1 MAATVIDALL
11 VTLGLDTSDFRKGQK
26 DVSDDLKKQRED
38 AKKTAKEMA
47 EQGKK
52 AASFFSSIKTEL
64 LALTGVTVTAG
75 GLMSLVK
82 NTTSS
87 LMDLSIQSKALG
99 MTARELDGFGKA
111 AESAGSSFE
120 RITAALQGFQAA
132 KQGSLFGDTSSPIFS
147 GMRMLTALT
156 GDTFDVYSKDAK
168 SLARSYLE
176 SLRKVKD
183 PNIRRQIGA
192 MGGFDDATIQRNQEG
207 RFLPDV
213 DRLTKSSGITD
224 ASVKGAKE
232 FTEAW
237 VVLNQNLETTK
248 NQFYTFLIP
257 YVREFNGVL
266 LQLSN
271 WMKSHPDEM
280 RQKVESFFGAIESGA
295 KVADNAA
302 RSVGGWENAIKLLVA
317 TWVMGITKAFTGLFA
332 LTPPAWFVA
341 ASAVG
346 VGAYQ
351 NISNAATKADHTDSL
366 WESIKQRWSAGG
378 WYNNQQ
384 NIQAL
389 SPEQRKKDQDERSFW
404 ESTKNLLSQA
414 VNALI
419 SPAGAAS
426 MQPNIVGGY
435 QPNVP
440 LNALPEQRRQQ
451 QDERDYWES
460 TKNLLSKIA
469 DALISPAGA
478 ATMQPDTSGYQ
489 PNVPLNAQA
498 ARLGAK
504 GKAFLQAMAGE
515 FGALEGK
522 YGLPA
527 GLLSSVAATESGG
540 DPFAVSPKGAKG
552 PFQFMDGTA
561 RDMGLKGMD
570 VYDPHKSADAAA
582 RYLRYLLDAT
592 GGDLEKTLASYN
604 WGLGNVQK
612 KGMDNLPSETRNYV
626 PKVMAGMRPGAGMA
640 VDRAMPGQAGGV
652 YNFYGT
658 KITTQA
664 QNVEQLTSDIKK
676 HGDNRVMLM
685 AGYSGQ

>member
-11 VTLGLDTSDFRKGQK
+11 ITLGLDTSDFRKGQK

-52 AASFFSSIKTEL
+52 AAAFFGSIKTEL

-75 GLMSLVK
+75 GLASFIK
-82 NTTSS
+82 GTTSG

-99 MTARELDGFGKA
+99 LSARELDGWTKS
-111 AESAGSSFE
+111 AEAAGSSAE
-120 RITAALQGFQAA
+120 KISASLQGFQGAI
-132 KQGSLFGDTSSPIFS
+132 QGARVGDYSSSIFG
-147 GMRMLTALT
+147 GLAQLNALT
-156 GDTFDVYSKDAK
+156 GQNFDVWGQDAS
-168 SLARSYLE
+168 SLAKTSLDA
-176 SLRKVKD
+176 LRKISD
-183 PNIRRQIGA
+183 PNLRRQVGLSL
-192 MGGFDDATIQRNQEG
+192 GFDDATLQRNQEG
-207 RFLPDV
+207 KFLPDV

-224 ASVKGAKE
+224 ASTKGAKE
-232 FTEAW
+232 FTAAW
-237 VVLNQNLETTK
+237 AELNQNLETTK

-257 YVREFNGVL
+257 YVRDFNVVL
-266 LQLSN
+266 RELSN
-271 WMKSHPDEM
+271 WMKSHPEEM
-280 RQKVESFFGAIESGA
+280 KQKVDAFFGAIESGA
-295 KVADNAA
+295 KMADKAA
-302 RSVGGWENAIKLLVA
+302 QAVGGWENAIKIIIGASVGGKLLFFLTNLSKSILGLARITLPGWLVA
-317 TWVMGITKAFTGLFA
+317 AAGLSAADKVDDLNQKAKESGVDVGTYLVGKMKEKQKENAEAFDKHFDYSPSGI
-332 LTPPAWFVA
+332 
-341 ASAVG
+341 
-346 VGAYQ
+346 
-351 NISNAATKADHTDSL
+351 
-366 WESIKQRWSAGG
+366 E
-378 WYNNQQ
+378 
-384 NIQAL
+384 L
-389 SPEQRKKDQDERSFW
+389 SPQQ
-404 ESTKNLLSQA
+404 QA
-414 VNALI
+414 TQEMLDAVKF
-419 SPAGAAS
+419 
-426 MQPNIVGGY
+426 QP
-435 QPNVP
+435 
-440 LNALPEQRRQQ
+440 LPEQRRQQ

-522 YGLPA
+522 YGLPG
-527 GLLSSVAATESGG
+527 GLLSSVAGTESGG

-561 RDMGLKGMD
+561 RDLGLKGMD

-612 KGMDNLPSETRNYV
+612 KGMDNLPPETRNYV

-640 VDRAMPGQAGGV
+640 VDRAMPGQSGAT
-652 YNFYGT
+652 YQFYGT

-676 HGDNRVMLM
+676 HGDNRVMLL

>member
-11 VTLGLDTSDFRKGQK
+11 ITLGLDTSDFRKGQK

-52 AASFFSSIKTEL
+52 AAAFFGSIKTEL

-75 GLMSLVK
+75 GLMSFVK
-82 NTTSS
+82 STTSG

-99 MTARELDGFGKA
+99 LSARELDGWSKS
-111 AESAGSSFE
+111 AEAAGSSAE
-120 RITAALQGFQAA
+120 KISAALQGFQGAI
-132 KQGSLFGDTSSPIFS
+132 QGARVGDYSSSIFG
-147 GMRMLTALT
+147 GLAQLNALT
-156 GDTFDVYSKDAK
+156 GQNFDVWGQDAS
-168 SLARSYLE
+168 SLAKTSLDA
-176 SLRKVKD
+176 LRKISD
-183 PNIRRQIGA
+183 PNLRRQVGLSL
-192 MGGFDDATIQRNQEG
+192 GFDDATLQRNQEG
-207 RFLPDV
+207 KFLPDV

-224 ASVKGAKE
+224 ASTKGAKE
-232 FTEAW
+232 FTAAW
-237 VVLNQNLETTK
+237 AELNQSLETTK

-257 YVREFNGVL
+257 YVRDFNVVL
-266 LQLSN
+266 RDLSN
-271 WMKSHPDEM
+271 WMKSHPEEM
-280 RQKVESFFGAIESGA
+280 KQKVDAFFGAIESGA
-295 KVADNAA
+295 KMADKAA
-302 RSVGGWENAIKLLVA
+302 QAVGGWENAIKIIIGASVGGKLLFFLTNLSKSILGLARITLPGWLVA
-317 TWVMGITKAFTGLFA
+317 AAGLSAADKVDDLNQKAKESGVDVGTYLVGKMKEKQKENAEAFDKHFDYSPSGI
-332 LTPPAWFVA
+332 
-341 ASAVG
+341 
-346 VGAYQ
+346 
-351 NISNAATKADHTDSL
+351 
-366 WESIKQRWSAGG
+366 E
-378 WYNNQQ
+378 
-384 NIQAL
+384 L
-389 SPEQRKKDQDERSFW
+389 SPQQ
-404 ESTKNLLSQA
+404 QA
-414 VNALI
+414 TQKMLDAVKF
-419 SPAGAAS
+419 
-426 MQPNIVGGY
+426 QP
-435 QPNVP
+435 
-440 LNALPEQRRQQ
+440 LPEQRRQQ

-527 GLLSSVAATESGG
+527 GLLSSVAGTESGG
-540 DPFAVSPKGAKG
+540 DPFAVSTKGAKG

-561 RDMGLKGMD
+561 RDLGLKGMD

-592 GGDLEKTLASYN
+592 GGDLEKALASYN

-640 VDRAMPGQAGGV
+640 VDRAMPGQSGAT
-652 YNFYGT
+652 YQFYGT

-676 HGDNRVMLM
+676 HGDNRIMLL

>member
-11 VTLGLDTSDFRKGQK
+11 VTLGLDTSQFRKGQQE
-26 DVSDDLKKQRED
+26 VSDDLKKQRED
-38 AKKTAKEMA
+38 AKNTAKEMA

-75 GLMSLVK
+75 GLISFVK
-82 NTTSS
+82 STTSG

-99 MTARELDGFGKA
+99 LSARELDGWSKS
-111 AESAGSSFE
+111 AEAAGSSAE
-120 RITAALQGFQAA
+120 KISASLQGFQGAI
-132 KQGSLFGDTSSPIFS
+132 QGARVGDYSSSIFG
-147 GMRMLTALT
+147 GLAQLNALT
-156 GDTFDVYSKDAK
+156 GQNFDVWGQDAS
-168 SLARSYLE
+168 SLAKTSLDA
-176 SLRKVKD
+176 LRKISD
-183 PNIRRQIGA
+183 PNLRRQVGLSL
-192 MGGFDDATIQRNQEG
+192 GFDDATLQRNQEG
-207 RFLPDV
+207 KFLPDV

-224 ASVKGAKE
+224 ASTKGAKE
-232 FTEAW
+232 FTAAW
-237 VVLNQNLETTK
+237 AELGQNLDTVKNQIYVGLIPTIRDLNGLLIEWSSGNAKSSSFFKELKRDINDITGIDLGSWTLSGDLRNLKDNFSMLGKVLNHLGNALNELNNGNFSK
-248 NQFYTFLIP
+248 AAD
-257 YVREFNGVL
+257 EFKKAWYGTEDGKPTGNDALPGV
-266 LQLSN
+266 
-271 WMKSHPDEM
+271 
-280 RQKVESFFGAIESGA
+280 
-295 KVADNAA
+295 
-302 RSVGGWENAIKLLVA
+302 
-317 TWVMGITKAFTGLFA
+317 TKAAEQGLKKNGGTLDFK
-332 LTPPAWFVA
+332 PDQD
-341 ASAVG
+341 SA
-346 VGAYQ
+346 Y
-351 NISNAATKADHTDSL
+351 
-366 WESIKQRWSAGG
+366 
-378 WYNNQQ
+378 
-384 NIQAL
+384 L
-389 SPEQRKKDQDERSFW
+389 SPQQ
-404 ESTKNLLSQA
+404 QA
-414 VNALI
+414 TQKMLDAVKF
-419 SPAGAAS
+419 
-426 MQPNIVGGY
+426 QP
-435 QPNVP
+435 
-440 LNALPEQRRQQ
+440 LPEQRRQQ

-504 GKAFLQAMAGE
+504 GRAFLQAMAGE

-561 RDMGLKGMD
+561 RDLGLKGMD

-592 GGDLEKTLASYN
+592 GGDLEKALASYN

-640 VDRAMPGQAGGV
+640 VDRAMPGQSGAT
-652 YNFYGT
+652 YQFYGT

-676 HGDNRVMLM
+676 HGDNRVMLL

>member
-11 VTLGLDTSDFRKGQK
+11 VTLGLDTSQFRKGQQE
-26 DVSDDLKKQRED
+26 VSDDLKKQRED
-38 AKKTAKEMA
+38 AKNTAKEMA

-75 GLMSLVK
+75 GLISFVK
-82 NTTSS
+82 STTSG

-99 MTARELDGFGKA
+99 LSARELDGWSKS
-111 AESAGSSFE
+111 AEAAGSSAE
-120 RITAALQGFQAA
+120 KISASLQGFQGAI
-132 KQGSLFGDTSSPIFS
+132 QGARVGDYSSSIFG
-147 GMRMLTALT
+147 GLAQLNALT
-156 GDTFDVYSKDAK
+156 GQNFDVWGQDAS
-168 SLARSYLE
+168 SLAKTSLDA
-176 SLRKVKD
+176 LRKISD
-183 PNIRRQIGA
+183 PNLRRQVGLSL
-192 MGGFDDATIQRNQEG
+192 GFDDATLQRNQEG
-207 RFLPDV
+207 KFLPDV

-224 ASVKGAKE
+224 ASTKGAKE
-232 FTEAW
+232 FTAAW
-237 VVLNQNLETTK
+237 AELGQNLDTVKNQIYVGLIPTIRDLNGLLIEWSSGNAKSSSFFKELKRDINDITGIDLGSWTLSGDLRNLKDNFSMLGKVLNHLGNALNELNNGNFSK
-248 NQFYTFLIP
+248 AAD
-257 YVREFNGVL
+257 EFKKAWYGTEDGKPTGNDALPGV
-266 LQLSN
+266 
-271 WMKSHPDEM
+271 
-280 RQKVESFFGAIESGA
+280 
-295 KVADNAA
+295 
-302 RSVGGWENAIKLLVA
+302 
-317 TWVMGITKAFTGLFA
+317 TKAA
-332 LTPPAWFVA
+332 
-341 ASAVG
+341 
-346 VGAYQ
+346 
-351 NISNAATKADHTDSL
+351 
-366 WESIKQRWSAGG
+366 E
-378 WYNNQQ
+378 
-384 NIQAL
+384 QAL
-389 SPEQRKKDQDERSFW
+389 KKNGGTLDFKPDQDSAY
-404 ESTKNLLSQA
+404 LSPQQQA
-414 VNALI
+414 TQKMLDAVKF
-419 SPAGAAS
+419 
-426 MQPNIVGGY
+426 QP
-435 QPNVP
+435 
-440 LNALPEQRRQQ
+440 LPEQRRQQ

-504 GKAFLQAMAGE
+504 GRAFLQAMAGE

-527 GLLSSVAATESGG
+527 GLLSSVAGTESGG

-561 RDMGLKGMD
+561 RDLGLKGMD

-592 GGDLEKTLASYN
+592 GGDLEKALASYN

-640 VDRAMPGQAGGV
+640 VDRAMPGQSGST
-652 YNFYGT
+652 YQFYGT

-676 HGDNRVMLM
+676 HGDNRVMLL

>member
-82 NTTSS
+82 STTSG

-99 MTARELDGFGKA
+99 LSARELDGWSKS
-111 AESAGSSFE
+111 AEAAGSSAE
-120 RITAALQGFQAA
+120 KISASLQGFQGAI
-132 KQGSLFGDTSSPIFS
+132 QGARVGDYSSSIFG
-147 GMRMLTALT
+147 GLAQLNALT
-156 GDTFDVYSKDAK
+156 GQNFDVWGQDAS
-168 SLARSYLE
+168 SLAKTSLDA
-176 SLRKVKD
+176 LRKISD
-183 PNIRRQIGA
+183 PNLRRQVGLSL
-192 MGGFDDATIQRNQEG
+192 GFDDATLQRNQEG
-207 RFLPDV
+207 KFLPDV

-224 ASVKGAKE
+224 ASTKGAKE
-232 FTEAW
+232 FTAAW
-237 VVLNQNLETTK
+237 AELNQSLETTK

-257 YVREFNGVL
+257 YVRDFNVVL
-266 LQLSN
+266 RDLSN
-271 WMKSHPDEM
+271 WMKSHPEEM
-280 RQKVESFFGAIESGA
+280 KQKVDAFFGAIESGA
-295 KVADNAA
+295 KMADKAA
-302 RSVGGWENAIKLLVA
+302 QEVGGWENAIKLLIGLKVA

-384 NIQAL
+384 NIQAV

-440 LNALPEQRRQQ
+440 LNA
-451 QDERDYWES
+451 
-460 TKNLLSKIA
+460 
-469 DALISPAGA
+469 
-478 ATMQPDTSGYQ
+478 
-489 PNVPLNAQA
+489 QA

-515 FGALEGK
+515 FGSLEGK

-540 DPFAVSPKGAKG
+540 DPLAVSPKGAKG

-561 RDMGLKGMD
+561 RDLGLKGMD

-592 GGDLEKTLASYN
+592 GGDLEKALASYN

-640 VDRAMPGQAGGV
+640 VDRAMPGQSGAT
-652 YNFYGT
+652 YQFYGT

-676 HGDNRVMLM
+676 HGENRVMLL

>member
-11 VTLGLDTSDFRKGQK
+11 VTLGLDTSQFRKGQQE
-26 DVSDDLKKQRED
+26 VSDDLKKQRED
-38 AKKTAKEMA
+38 AKNTAKEMA
-47 EQGKK
+47 EQSKK

-75 GLMSLVK
+75 GLISFVK
-82 NTTSS
+82 STTSG

-99 MTARELDGFGKA
+99 LSARELDGWSKS
-111 AESAGSSFE
+111 AEAAGSSAE
-120 RITAALQGFQAA
+120 KISASLQGFQGAI
-132 KQGSLFGDTSSPIFS
+132 QGARVGDYSSSIFG
-147 GMRMLTALT
+147 GLAQLNALT
-156 GDTFDVYSKDAK
+156 GQNFDVWGQDAS
-168 SLARSYLE
+168 SLAKTSLDA
-176 SLRKVKD
+176 LRKISD
-183 PNIRRQIGA
+183 PNLRRQVGLSL
-192 MGGFDDATIQRNQEG
+192 GFDDATLQRNQEG
-207 RFLPDV
+207 KFLPDV

-224 ASVKGAKE
+224 ASTKGAKE
-232 FTEAW
+232 FTAAW
-237 VVLNQNLETTK
+237 AELGQNLDTVKNQIYVGLIPTIRDLNGLLIEWSSGNAKSSSFFKELKRDINDITGIDLGSWTLSGDLRNLKDNFSMLGKVLNHLGNALNELNNGNFSK
-248 NQFYTFLIP
+248 AAD
-257 YVREFNGVL
+257 EFKKAWYGTEDGKPTGNDALPGV
-266 LQLSN
+266 
-271 WMKSHPDEM
+271 
-280 RQKVESFFGAIESGA
+280 
-295 KVADNAA
+295 
-302 RSVGGWENAIKLLVA
+302 
-317 TWVMGITKAFTGLFA
+317 TKAA
-332 LTPPAWFVA
+332 
-341 ASAVG
+341 
-346 VGAYQ
+346 
-351 NISNAATKADHTDSL
+351 
-366 WESIKQRWSAGG
+366 E
-378 WYNNQQ
+378 
-384 NIQAL
+384 QAL
-389 SPEQRKKDQDERSFW
+389 KKNGGTLDFKPDQDSAY
-404 ESTKNLLSQA
+404 LSPQQQA
-414 VNALI
+414 TQKMLDAVKF
-419 SPAGAAS
+419 
-426 MQPNIVGGY
+426 QP
-435 QPNVP
+435 
-440 LNALPEQRRQQ
+440 LPEQRRQQ

-504 GKAFLQAMAGE
+504 GRAFLQAMAGE

-527 GLLSSVAATESGG
+527 GLLSSVAGTESGG
-540 DPFAVSPKGAKG
+540 DPLAVSPKGAKG

-561 RDMGLKGMD
+561 RDLGLKGMD

-640 VDRAMPGQAGGV
+640 VDRAMPGQSGAT
-652 YNFYGT
+652 YQFYGT

-676 HGDNRVMLM
+676 HGDNRVMLL

>member
-11 VTLGLDTSDFRKGQK
+11 ITLGLDTSDFRKGQK

-38 AKKTAKEMA
+38 AKKTAREMA

-224 ASVKGAKE
+224 ASTKGAKE
-232 FTEAW
+232 FTAAW
-237 VVLNQNLETTK
+237 AELGQNLDTVKNQIYEGLIPTIRDLNGLLKEWSSGNVKSSSFFKELKRDINDITGIDLGGWTLSSDLRNLKDNFSMLGKVLNHLGNALNELNNGNFSK
-248 NQFYTFLIP
+248 AAD
-257 YVREFNGVL
+257 EFKKAWYGTEDGKPTGNDALPGVTSNSQSIYENSTYKKYNDL
-266 LQLSN
+266 LNKYLPE
-271 WMKSHPDEM
+271 WL
-280 RQKVESFFGAIESGA
+280 
-295 KVADNAA
+295 
-302 RSVGGWENAIKLLVA
+302 GG
-317 TWVMGITKAFTGLFA
+317 
-332 LTPPAWFVA
+332 TP
-341 ASAVG
+341 S
-346 VGAYQ
+346 
-351 NISNAATKADHTDSL
+351 D
-366 WESIKQRWSAGG
+366 
-378 WYNNQQ
+378 
-384 NIQAL
+384 
-389 SPEQRKKDQDERSFW
+389 RKKDQDEKSYW
-404 ESTKNLLSQA
+404 DTTK
-414 VNALI
+414 
-419 SPAGAAS
+419 
-426 MQPNIVGGY
+426 
-435 QPNVP
+435 
-440 LNALPEQRRQQ
+440 
-451 QDERDYWES
+451 
-460 TKNLLSKIA
+460 TLLSKIA
-469 DALISPAGA
+469 DAIVTPAGA
-478 ATMQPDTSGYQ
+478 SSLEPSIGGYQ

-515 FGALEGK
+515 FGSLEGK

-540 DPFAVSPKGAKG
+540 DPFAESKAGAKG
-552 PFQFMDGTA
+552 LFQFMPGTA
-561 RDMGLKGMD
+561 KDMGLKGRD
-570 VYDPHKSADAAA
+570 VFDPHKSADAAA

-592 GGDLEKTLASYN
+592 GGDLEKALASYN

>member
-11 VTLGLDTSDFRKGQK
+11 VTLGLDTSQFRKGQQE
-26 DVSDDLKKQRED
+26 VSDDLKKQRED
-38 AKKTAKEMA
+38 AKNTAKEMA

-75 GLMSLVK
+75 GLISFVK
-82 NTTSS
+82 STTSG

-99 MTARELDGFGKA
+99 LSARELDGWSKS
-111 AESAGSSFE
+111 AEAAGSSAE
-120 RITAALQGFQAA
+120 KISASLQGFQGAI
-132 KQGSLFGDTSSPIFS
+132 QGARVGDYSSSIFG
-147 GMRMLTALT
+147 GLAQLNALT
-156 GDTFDVYSKDAK
+156 GQNFDVWGQDAS
-168 SLARSYLE
+168 SLAKTSLDA
-176 SLRKVKD
+176 LRKISD
-183 PNIRRQIGA
+183 PNLRRQVGLSL
-192 MGGFDDATIQRNQEG
+192 GFDDATLQRNQEG
-207 RFLPDV
+207 KFLPDV

-224 ASVKGAKE
+224 ASTKGAKE
-232 FTEAW
+232 FTAAW
-237 VVLNQNLETTK
+237 AELNQNLETTK

-257 YVREFNGVL
+257 YVRDFNVVL
-266 LQLSN
+266 RELSN
-271 WMKSHPDEM
+271 WMKSHPEEM
-280 RQKVESFFGAIESGA
+280 KQKVDAFFGAIESGA
-295 KVADNAA
+295 KMADKAA
-302 RSVGGWENAIKLLVA
+302 QAVGGWENAIKIIIGASVGGKLLFFLTNLSKSILGLARITLPGWLVA
-317 TWVMGITKAFTGLFA
+317 AAGLSAADKVDDLNQKAKESGVDVGTYLVGKMKEKQKENAEAFDKHFDYSPSGI
-332 LTPPAWFVA
+332 
-341 ASAVG
+341 
-346 VGAYQ
+346 
-351 NISNAATKADHTDSL
+351 
-366 WESIKQRWSAGG
+366 E
-378 WYNNQQ
+378 
-384 NIQAL
+384 L
-389 SPEQRKKDQDERSFW
+389 SPQQ
-404 ESTKNLLSQA
+404 QA
-414 VNALI
+414 TQEMLDAVKF
-419 SPAGAAS
+419 
-426 MQPNIVGGY
+426 QP
-435 QPNVP
+435 
-440 LNALPEQRRQQ
+440 LPEQRRQQ

-527 GLLSSVAATESGG
+527 GLLSSVAGTESGG

-561 RDMGLKGMD
+561 RDLGLKGMD

-592 GGDLEKTLASYN
+592 GGDLEKALASYN

-640 VDRAMPGQAGGV
+640 VDRSMPGQSGAT
-652 YNFYGT
+652 YQFYGT

-676 HGDNRVMLM
+676 HGDNRVMLL

>member
-38 AKKTAKEMA
+38 AKKTAKDMA

-224 ASVKGAKE
+224 ASTKGAKE
-232 FTEAW
+232 FTAAW
-237 VVLNQNLETTK
+237 AELGQNLDTVKNQIYEGLIPTIRDLNGLLKEWSSGNVKSSSFFKELKRDINDITGIDLGGWTLSSDLRNLKDNFSMLGKVLNHLGNALNELNNGNFSK
-248 NQFYTFLIP
+248 AAD
-257 YVREFNGVL
+257 EFKKAWYGTEDGKPTGNDALPGVTSNSQSIYENSTYKKYNDL
-266 LQLSN
+266 LNKYLPE
-271 WMKSHPDEM
+271 WL
-280 RQKVESFFGAIESGA
+280 
-295 KVADNAA
+295 
-302 RSVGGWENAIKLLVA
+302 GG
-317 TWVMGITKAFTGLFA
+317 
-332 LTPPAWFVA
+332 TP
-341 ASAVG
+341 S
-346 VGAYQ
+346 
-351 NISNAATKADHTDSL
+351 D
-366 WESIKQRWSAGG
+366 
-378 WYNNQQ
+378 
-384 NIQAL
+384 
-389 SPEQRKKDQDERSFW
+389 RKKDQDEKSYW
-404 ESTKNLLSQA
+404 DTTK
-414 VNALI
+414 
-419 SPAGAAS
+419 
-426 MQPNIVGGY
+426 
-435 QPNVP
+435 
-440 LNALPEQRRQQ
+440 
-451 QDERDYWES
+451 
-460 TKNLLSKIA
+460 TLLSKIA
-469 DALISPAGA
+469 DAIVTPAGA
-478 ATMQPDTSGYQ
+478 SSLEPSIGGYQ

-515 FGALEGK
+515 FGSLEGK

-540 DPFAVSPKGAKG
+540 DPFAESKAGAKG
-552 PFQFMDGTA
+552 LFQFMPGTA
-561 RDMGLKGMD
+561 KDMGLKGRD
-570 VYDPHKSADAAA
+570 VYDPHKSAEAAA
-582 RYLRYLLDAT
+582 KYLRWLMDAT

-640 VDRAMPGQAGGV
+640 VDRAMPGKSGATYQ
-652 YNFYGT
+652 FYGT

-676 HGDNRVMLM
+676 HGDNRVMLL

>member
-11 VTLGLDTSDFRKGQK
+11 VTLGLDTSQFRKGQQE
-26 DVSDDLKKQRED
+26 VSDDLKKQRED
-38 AKKTAKEMA
+38 AKNTAKEMA

-75 GLMSLVK
+75 GLISFVK
-82 NTTSS
+82 STTSG

-99 MTARELDGFGKA
+99 LSARELDGWSKS
-111 AESAGSSFE
+111 AEAAGSSAE
-120 RITAALQGFQAA
+120 KISASLQGFQGAI
-132 KQGSLFGDTSSPIFS
+132 QGARVGDYSSSIFG
-147 GMRMLTALT
+147 GLAQLNALT
-156 GDTFDVYSKDAK
+156 GQNFDVWGQDAS
-168 SLARSYLE
+168 SLAKTSLDA
-176 SLRKVKD
+176 LRKISD
-183 PNIRRQIGA
+183 PNLRRQVGLSL
-192 MGGFDDATIQRNQEG
+192 GFDDATLQRNQEG
-207 RFLPDV
+207 KFLPDV

-224 ASVKGAKE
+224 ASTKGAKE
-232 FTEAW
+232 FTAAW
-237 VVLNQNLETTK
+237 AELNQSLETTK

-257 YVREFNGVL
+257 YVRDFNVVL
-266 LQLSN
+266 RDLSN
-271 WMKSHPDEM
+271 WMKSHPEEM
-280 RQKVESFFGAIESGA
+280 KQKVDAFFGAIESGA
-295 KVADNAA
+295 KMADKAA
-302 RSVGGWENAIKLLVA
+302 QEVGGWENAIKLLIGLKVA

-384 NIQAL
+384 NIQAV

-440 LNALPEQRRQQ
+440 LNA
-451 QDERDYWES
+451 
-460 TKNLLSKIA
+460 
-469 DALISPAGA
+469 
-478 ATMQPDTSGYQ
+478 
-489 PNVPLNAQA
+489 QA

-527 GLLSSVAATESGG
+527 GLLSSVAGTESGG

-561 RDMGLKGMD
+561 RDLGLKGMD

-592 GGDLEKTLASYN
+592 GGDLEKALASYN

-612 KGMDNLPSETRNYV
+612 KGMDNLPPETRNYV

-658 KITTQA
+658 KITTQS

>member
-11 VTLGLDTSDFRKGQK
+11 VTLGLDTSQFRKGQQE
-26 DVSDDLKKQRED
+26 VSDDLKKQRED
-38 AKKTAKEMA
+38 AKNTAKEMA

-75 GLMSLVK
+75 GLMSFVK
-82 NTTSS
+82 STTSG
-87 LMDLSIQSKALG
+87 LMELSIQAKSLG
-99 MTARELDGFGKA
+99 MTAKELDGVGKA
-111 AESAGSSFE
+111 AEAAGSSVE
-120 RITAALQGFQAA
+120 KISAALQGFQNA
-132 KQGSLFGDTSSPIFS
+132 KQLAKVGVYDTPVQEAAIRLNSLTHDSFNIRDDSAQT
-147 GMRMLTALT
+147 
-156 GDTFDVYSKDAK
+156 TFRKI
-168 SLARSYLE
+168 LE
-176 SLRKVKD
+176 SARKVTD
-183 PNIRRQIGA
+183 PDIRRQILQLVGI
-192 MGGFDDATIQRNQEG
+192 DDAINQRNQEG
-207 RFLPDV
+207 KFLTDV

-224 ASVKGAKE
+224 ASTKGAKE
-232 FTEAW
+232 FTAAW
-237 VVLNQNLETTK
+237 AELGQNLDTVKNQIYVGLIPTIRDLNGLLIEWSSGNAKSSSFFKELKRDINDITGIDLGSWTLSGDLRNLKDNFSMLGKVLNHLGNALNELNNGNFSK
-248 NQFYTFLIP
+248 AAD
-257 YVREFNGVL
+257 EFKKAWYGTEDGKPTGNDALPGV
-266 LQLSN
+266 
-271 WMKSHPDEM
+271 
-280 RQKVESFFGAIESGA
+280 
-295 KVADNAA
+295 
-302 RSVGGWENAIKLLVA
+302 
-317 TWVMGITKAFTGLFA
+317 TKAA
-332 LTPPAWFVA
+332 
-341 ASAVG
+341 
-346 VGAYQ
+346 
-351 NISNAATKADHTDSL
+351 
-366 WESIKQRWSAGG
+366 E
-378 WYNNQQ
+378 
-384 NIQAL
+384 QAL
-389 SPEQRKKDQDERSFW
+389 KKNGGTLDFKPDQDSAY
-404 ESTKNLLSQA
+404 LSPQQQA
-414 VNALI
+414 TQKMLDAVKF
-419 SPAGAAS
+419 
-426 MQPNIVGGY
+426 QP
-435 QPNVP
+435 
-440 LNALPEQRRQQ
+440 LPEQRRQQ

-504 GKAFLQAMAGE
+504 EKAFLQAMAGE

-527 GLLSSVAATESGG
+527 GLLSSVSATESGG
-540 DPFAVSPKGAKG
+540 DPLAVSPKGAKG

-561 RDMGLKGMD
+561 RDLGLKGMD

-592 GGDLEKTLASYN
+592 GGDLEKALASYN

-640 VDRAMPGQAGGV
+640 VDRAMPGQSGAT
-652 YNFYGT
+652 YQFYGT

-676 HGDNRVMLM
+676 HGDNRVMLL

>member
-11 VTLGLDTSDFRKGQK
+11 ITLGLDTSDFRKGQK

-52 AASFFSSIKTEL
+52 AAAFFGSIKTEL
-64 LALTGVTVTAG
+64 LALTGVAVTAG
-75 GLMSLVK
+75 GLISFVK
-82 NTTSS
+82 STTSG

-99 MTARELDGFGKA
+99 LSARELDGWSKS
-111 AESAGSSFE
+111 AEAAGSSAE
-120 RITAALQGFQAA
+120 KISASLQGFQGAI
-132 KQGSLFGDTSSPIFS
+132 QGARVGDYSSSIFG
-147 GMRMLTALT
+147 GLAQLNALT
-156 GDTFDVYSKDAK
+156 GQNFDVWGQDAS
-168 SLARSYLE
+168 SLAKTSLDA
-176 SLRKVKD
+176 LRKISD
-183 PNIRRQIGA
+183 PNLRRQVGLSL
-192 MGGFDDATIQRNQEG
+192 GFDDATLQRNQEG
-207 RFLPDV
+207 KFLPDV

-224 ASVKGAKE
+224 VSTKGAKE
-232 FTEAW
+232 FTAAW
-237 VVLNQNLETTK
+237 AELNQSLETTK

-257 YVREFNGVL
+257 YVRDFNVVL
-266 LQLSN
+266 RDLSN
-271 WMKSHPDEM
+271 WMKSHPEEM
-280 RQKVESFFGAIESGA
+280 KQKVDAFFGAIESGA
-295 KVADNAA
+295 KMADKAA
-302 RSVGGWENAIKLLVA
+302 QAVGGWENAIKIIIGASVGGKLLFFLANLSKALLVL
-317 TWVMGITKAFTGLFA
+317 TGITLPGWL
-332 LTPPAWFVA
+332 VA

-351 NISNAATKADHTDSL
+351 NISNAATKEDHTDSL

-384 NIQAL
+384 NMQAV
-389 SPEQRKKDQDERSFW
+389 SPEQRKNDQDERSFW

-426 MQPNIVGGY
+426 MQPNIVG
-435 QPNVP
+435 
-440 LNALPEQRRQQ
+440 
-451 QDERDYWES
+451 
-460 TKNLLSKIA
+460 
-469 DALISPAGA
+469 
-478 ATMQPDTSGYQ
+478 GYQ

-561 RDMGLKGMD
+561 RDLGLKGMD

-592 GGDLEKTLASYN
+592 GGDLEKALASYN

-640 VDRAMPGQAGGV
+640 VDRAMPGQSGAT
-652 YNFYGT
+652 YQFYGT

-676 HGDNRVMLM
+676 HGDNRVMLL

>member
-11 VTLGLDTSDFRKGQK
+11 VTLGLDTSQFRKGQQE
-26 DVSDDLKKQRED
+26 VSDDLKKQRED

-75 GLMSLVK
+75 GLISFVK
-82 NTTSS
+82 STTSG

-99 MTARELDGFGKA
+99 LSARELDGWSKS
-111 AESAGSSFE
+111 AEAAGSSAE
-120 RITAALQGFQAA
+120 KISASLQGFQGAI
-132 KQGSLFGDTSSPIFS
+132 QGARVGDYSSSIFG
-147 GMRMLTALT
+147 GLAQLNALT
-156 GDTFDVYSKDAK
+156 GQNFDVWGQDAS
-168 SLARSYLE
+168 SLAKTSLDA
-176 SLRKVKD
+176 LRKISD
-183 PNIRRQIGA
+183 PNLRRQVGLSL
-192 MGGFDDATIQRNQEG
+192 GFDDATLQRNQEG
-207 RFLPDV
+207 KFLPDV

-224 ASVKGAKE
+224 ASTKGAKE
-232 FTEAW
+232 FTAAW
-237 VVLNQNLETTK
+237 AELNQSLETTK

-257 YVREFNGVL
+257 YVRDFNVVL
-266 LQLSN
+266 RDLSN
-271 WMKSHPDEM
+271 WMKSHPEEM
-280 RQKVESFFGAIESGA
+280 KQKVDAFFGAIESGA
-295 KVADNAA
+295 KMADKAA
-302 RSVGGWENAIKLLVA
+302 QAVGGWENAIKIIIGASVGGKLLFFLTNLSKSLLGLARITLPGWLVA
-317 TWVMGITKAFTGLFA
+317 AAGLSAADKVDDLNQKAKESG
-332 LTPPAWFVA
+332 VD
-341 ASAVG
+341 VG
-346 VGAYQ
+346 TYLVGKMKEKQ
-351 NISNAATKADHTDSL
+351 KENAEAFDKHFDYSPSGM
-366 WESIKQRWSAGG
+366 E
-378 WYNNQQ
+378 
-384 NIQAL
+384 L
-389 SPEQRKKDQDERSFW
+389 SPQQ
-404 ESTKNLLSQA
+404 QA
-414 VNALI
+414 TQKMLDAVKF
-419 SPAGAAS
+419 
-426 MQPNIVGGY
+426 QP
-435 QPNVP
+435 
-440 LNALPEQRRQQ
+440 LPEQRRQQ

-522 YGLPA
+522 YDLPA

-561 RDMGLKGMD
+561 RDLGLKGMD

-582 RYLRYLLDAT
+582 RYLRFLLDAT

-640 VDRAMPGQAGGV
+640 VDRVMLMAGGV

>member
-11 VTLGLDTSDFRKGQK
+11 ITLGLDTSDFRKGQK

-82 NTTSS
+82 STTSG

-99 MTARELDGFGKA
+99 LSARELDGWSKS
-111 AESAGSSFE
+111 AEAAGSSAE
-120 RITAALQGFQAA
+120 KISASLQGFQGAI
-132 KQGSLFGDTSSPIFS
+132 QGARVGDYSSSIFG
-147 GMRMLTALT
+147 GLAQLNALT
-156 GDTFDVYSKDAK
+156 GQNFDVWGQDAS
-168 SLARSYLE
+168 SLAKTSLDA
-176 SLRKVKD
+176 LRKISD
-183 PNIRRQIGA
+183 PNLRRQVGLSL
-192 MGGFDDATIQRNQEG
+192 GFDDATLQRNQEG
-207 RFLPDV
+207 KFLPDV

-224 ASVKGAKE
+224 ASTKGAKE
-232 FTEAW
+232 FTAAW
-237 VVLNQNLETTK
+237 AELGQNLDTVKNQIYVGLIPTIRDLNGLLIEWSSGNAKSSSFFKELKRDINDITGIDLGSWTLSGDLRNLKDNFSMLGKVLNHLGNALNELNNGNFSK
-248 NQFYTFLIP
+248 AAD
-257 YVREFNGVL
+257 EFKKAWYGTEDGKPTGNDALPGV
-266 LQLSN
+266 
-271 WMKSHPDEM
+271 
-280 RQKVESFFGAIESGA
+280 
-295 KVADNAA
+295 
-302 RSVGGWENAIKLLVA
+302 
-317 TWVMGITKAFTGLFA
+317 TKAA
-332 LTPPAWFVA
+332 
-341 ASAVG
+341 
-346 VGAYQ
+346 
-351 NISNAATKADHTDSL
+351 
-366 WESIKQRWSAGG
+366 E
-378 WYNNQQ
+378 
-384 NIQAL
+384 QAL
-389 SPEQRKKDQDERSFW
+389 KKNGGTLDFKPDQDSAY
-404 ESTKNLLSQA
+404 LSPQQQA
-414 VNALI
+414 TQKMLDAVKF
-419 SPAGAAS
+419 
-426 MQPNIVGGY
+426 QP
-435 QPNVP
+435 
-440 LNALPEQRRQQ
+440 LPEQRRQQ
-451 QDERDYWES
+451 QDERGYWES

-527 GLLSSVAATESGG
+527 GLLSSVSATESGG
-540 DPFAVSPKGAKG
+540 DPLAVSPKGAKG

-561 RDMGLKGMD
+561 RDLGLKGMD

-592 GGDLEKTLASYN
+592 GGDLEKALASYN

-640 VDRAMPGQAGGV
+640 VDRAMPGQSGAT
-652 YNFYGT
+652 YQFYGT

-676 HGDNRVMLM
+676 HGENRVMLL

>member
-11 VTLGLDTSDFRKGQK
+11 VTLGLDTSQFRKGQQE
-26 DVSDDLKKQRED
+26 VSDDLKKQRED
-38 AKKTAKEMA
+38 AKNTAKEMA

-224 ASVKGAKE
+224 ASTKGAKE
-232 FTEAW
+232 FTAAW
-237 VVLNQNLETTK
+237 AELGQNLDTVKNQIYEGLIPTIRDLNGLLKEWSSGNVKSSSFFKELKRDINDITGIDLGGWTLSSDLRNLKDNFSMLGKVLNHLGNALNELNNGNFSKAADEFKKAWYGTEDGKPTGNDALPGVTSNSQSIYENTTYK
-248 NQFYTFLIP
+248 KYND
-257 YVREFNGVL
+257 L
-266 LQLSN
+266 LNKYLPE
-271 WMKSHPDEM
+271 WL
-280 RQKVESFFGAIESGA
+280 
-295 KVADNAA
+295 
-302 RSVGGWENAIKLLVA
+302 GG
-317 TWVMGITKAFTGLFA
+317 
-332 LTPPAWFVA
+332 TP
-341 ASAVG
+341 S
-346 VGAYQ
+346 
-351 NISNAATKADHTDSL
+351 D
-366 WESIKQRWSAGG
+366 
-378 WYNNQQ
+378 
-384 NIQAL
+384 
-389 SPEQRKKDQDERSFW
+389 RKKDQDEKSYW
-404 ESTKNLLSQA
+404 DTTK
-414 VNALI
+414 
-419 SPAGAAS
+419 
-426 MQPNIVGGY
+426 
-435 QPNVP
+435 
-440 LNALPEQRRQQ
+440 
-451 QDERDYWES
+451 
-460 TKNLLSKIA
+460 TLLSKIA
-469 DALISPAGA
+469 DAIVTPAGA
-478 ATMQPDTSGYQ
+478 SSLEPSIGGYQ

-515 FGALEGK
+515 FGSLEGK

-540 DPFAVSPKGAKG
+540 DPYAVSPKGAKG

-561 RDMGLKGMD
+561 RDLGLKGMD

>member
-11 VTLGLDTSDFRKGQK
+11 ITLGLDTSDFRKGQK

-75 GLMSLVK
+75 GLMSFVK
-82 NTTSS
+82 STTSG
-87 LMDLSIQSKALG
+87 LMELSIQAKSLG
-99 MTARELDGFGKA
+99 MTAKELDGVGKA
-111 AESAGSSFE
+111 AEAAGSSVE
-120 RITAALQGFQAA
+120 KISAALQGFQNA
-132 KQGSLFGDTSSPIFS
+132 KQLAKVGVYDTPVQEAAIRLNSLTHDSFNIRDDSAQT
-147 GMRMLTALT
+147 
-156 GDTFDVYSKDAK
+156 TFRKI
-168 SLARSYLE
+168 LE
-176 SLRKVKD
+176 SARKVTD
-183 PNIRRQIGA
+183 PDIRRQILQLVGI
-192 MGGFDDATIQRNQEG
+192 DDAINQRNQEG
-207 RFLPDV
+207 KFLPDV

-224 ASVKGAKE
+224 ASTKGAKE
-232 FTEAW
+232 FTAAW
-237 VVLNQNLETTK
+237 AELGQNLDTVKNQIYVGLIPTIRDLNGLLIEWSSGNAKSSSFFKELKRDINDITGIDLGSWTLSGDLRNLKDNFSMLGKVLNHLGNALNELNNGNFSK
-248 NQFYTFLIP
+248 AAD
-257 YVREFNGVL
+257 EFKKAWYGTEDGKPTGNDALPGVTSNSQSIYENSTYKKYNDL
-266 LQLSN
+266 LNKYLPE
-271 WMKSHPDEM
+271 WL
-280 RQKVESFFGAIESGA
+280 
-295 KVADNAA
+295 
-302 RSVGGWENAIKLLVA
+302 GG
-317 TWVMGITKAFTGLFA
+317 
-332 LTPPAWFVA
+332 TP
-341 ASAVG
+341 S
-346 VGAYQ
+346 
-351 NISNAATKADHTDSL
+351 D
-366 WESIKQRWSAGG
+366 
-378 WYNNQQ
+378 
-384 NIQAL
+384 
-389 SPEQRKKDQDERSFW
+389 RKKDQDEKSYW
-404 ESTKNLLSQA
+404 DTTK
-414 VNALI
+414 
-419 SPAGAAS
+419 
-426 MQPNIVGGY
+426 
-435 QPNVP
+435 
-440 LNALPEQRRQQ
+440 
-451 QDERDYWES
+451 
-460 TKNLLSKIA
+460 TLLSKIA
-469 DALISPAGA
+469 DAIVTPAGA
-478 ATMQPDTSGYQ
+478 SSLEPSIGGYQ

-504 GKAFLQAMAGE
+504 GKSFLQAMAGE

-527 GLLSSVAATESGG
+527 GLLSSVSAAESGG
-540 DPFAVSPKGAKG
+540 DPYAVSPKGAKG

-561 RDMGLKGMD
+561 RDLGLKGMD

-676 HGDNRVMLM
+676 HGDNRVMLL

>member
-11 VTLGLDTSDFRKGQK
+11 VTLGLDTSQFRKGQQE
-26 DVSDDLKKQRED
+26 VSDDLKKQRED
-38 AKKTAKEMA
+38 AKNTAKEMA

-75 GLMSLVK
+75 GLISFVK
-82 NTTSS
+82 STTSG

-99 MTARELDGFGKA
+99 LSARELDGWSKS
-111 AESAGSSFE
+111 AEAAGSSAE
-120 RITAALQGFQAA
+120 KISASLQGFQGAI
-132 KQGSLFGDTSSPIFS
+132 QGARVGDYSSSIFG
-147 GMRMLTALT
+147 GLAQLNALT
-156 GDTFDVYSKDAK
+156 GQNFDVWGQDAS
-168 SLARSYLE
+168 SLAKTSLDA
-176 SLRKVKD
+176 LRKISD
-183 PNIRRQIGA
+183 PNLRRQVGLSL
-192 MGGFDDATIQRNQEG
+192 GFDDATLQRNQEG
-207 RFLPDV
+207 KFLPDV

-224 ASVKGAKE
+224 ASTKGAKE
-232 FTEAW
+232 FTAAW
-237 VVLNQNLETTK
+237 AELGQNLDTVKNQIYVGLIPTIRDLNGLLIEWSSGNAKSSSFFKELKRDINDITGIDLGSWTLSGDLRNLKDNFSMLGKVLNHLGNALNELNNGNFSK
-248 NQFYTFLIP
+248 AAD
-257 YVREFNGVL
+257 EFKKAWYGTEDGKPTGNDALPGV
-266 LQLSN
+266 
-271 WMKSHPDEM
+271 
-280 RQKVESFFGAIESGA
+280 
-295 KVADNAA
+295 
-302 RSVGGWENAIKLLVA
+302 
-317 TWVMGITKAFTGLFA
+317 TKAA
-332 LTPPAWFVA
+332 
-341 ASAVG
+341 
-346 VGAYQ
+346 
-351 NISNAATKADHTDSL
+351 
-366 WESIKQRWSAGG
+366 E
-378 WYNNQQ
+378 
-384 NIQAL
+384 QAL
-389 SPEQRKKDQDERSFW
+389 KKNGGILDFKPDQDSAY
-404 ESTKNLLSQA
+404 LSPQQQA
-414 VNALI
+414 TQKMLDAVKF
-419 SPAGAAS
+419 
-426 MQPNIVGGY
+426 QP
-435 QPNVP
+435 
-440 LNALPEQRRQQ
+440 LPEQRRQQ

-504 GKAFLQAMAGE
+504 GRAFLQAMAGE

-527 GLLSSVAATESGG
+527 GLLSSVAGTESGG
-540 DPFAVSPKGAKG
+540 DAFAVSPKGAKG

-561 RDMGLKGMD
+561 RDLGLKGMD

-592 GGDLEKTLASYN
+592 GGDLEKALASYN

-640 VDRAMPGQAGGV
+640 VDRAMPVQSGATYQ
-652 YNFYGT
+652 FYGT

-676 HGDNRVMLM
+676 HGDNRVMLL

>member
-11 VTLGLDTSDFRKGQK
+11 VTLGLDTSQFRKGQQE
-26 DVSDDLKKQRED
+26 VSDDLKKQRED
-38 AKKTAKEMA
+38 AKNTAKEMA

-75 GLMSLVK
+75 GLMSFVK
-82 NTTSS
+82 STTSG
-87 LMDLSIQSKALG
+87 LMELSIQAKSLG
-99 MTARELDGFGKA
+99 MTAKELDGVGKA
-111 AESAGSSFE
+111 AEAAGSSVE
-120 RITAALQGFQAA
+120 KISAALQGFQNA
-132 KQGSLFGDTSSPIFS
+132 KQLAKVGVYDTPVQEAAIRLNSLTHDSFNIRDDSAQT
-147 GMRMLTALT
+147 
-156 GDTFDVYSKDAK
+156 TFRKILDSA
-168 SLARSYLE
+168 
-176 SLRKVKD
+176 RKVTD
-183 PNIRRQIGA
+183 PDIRRQILQLVGI
-192 MGGFDDATIQRNQEG
+192 DDAINQRNQEG
-207 RFLPDV
+207 KFLTDV

-224 ASVKGAKE
+224 ASTKGAKE
-232 FTEAW
+232 FTAAW
-237 VVLNQNLETTK
+237 AELGQNLDTVKNQIYVGLIPTIRDLNGLLIEWSSGNAKSSSFFKELKRDINDITGIDLGSWTLSGDLRNLKDNFSMLGKVLNHLGNALNELNNGNFSK
-248 NQFYTFLIP
+248 AAD
-257 YVREFNGVL
+257 EFKKAWYGTEDGKPTGNDALPGV
-266 LQLSN
+266 
-271 WMKSHPDEM
+271 
-280 RQKVESFFGAIESGA
+280 
-295 KVADNAA
+295 
-302 RSVGGWENAIKLLVA
+302 
-317 TWVMGITKAFTGLFA
+317 TKAA
-332 LTPPAWFVA
+332 
-341 ASAVG
+341 
-346 VGAYQ
+346 
-351 NISNAATKADHTDSL
+351 
-366 WESIKQRWSAGG
+366 E
-378 WYNNQQ
+378 
-384 NIQAL
+384 QAL
-389 SPEQRKKDQDERSFW
+389 KKNGGTLDFKPDQDSAY
-404 ESTKNLLSQA
+404 LSPQQQA
-414 VNALI
+414 TQKMLDAVKF
-419 SPAGAAS
+419 
-426 MQPNIVGGY
+426 QP
-435 QPNVP
+435 
-440 LNALPEQRRQQ
+440 LPEQRRQQ

-504 GKAFLQAMAGE
+504 GRAFLQAMAGE

-527 GLLSSVAATESGG
+527 GLLSSVAGTESGG

-561 RDMGLKGMD
+561 RDLGLKGMD

-592 GGDLEKTLASYN
+592 GGDLEKALASYN

-640 VDRAMPGQAGGV
+640 VDRSMPGQSGAT
-652 YNFYGT
+652 YQFYGT

-676 HGDNRVMLM
+676 HGDNRVMLL

>member
-52 AASFFSSIKTEL
+52 AAAFFGSIKTEL

-75 GLMSLVK
+75 GLMSFVK
-82 NTTSS
+82 STTSG
-87 LMDLSIQSKALG
+87 LMELSIQAKSLG

-224 ASVKGAKE
+224 ASTKGAKE
-232 FTEAW
+232 FTAAW
-237 VVLNQNLETTK
+237 AELEQNLDTVKNQIYVGLIPTIRDLNGLLIEWSSGNAKSSSFFKELKRDINDITGIDLGGWTLSSDLRNLKDNFSMLGKVLNHLGNALNELNNGNFSK
-248 NQFYTFLIP
+248 AAD
-257 YVREFNGVL
+257 EFKKAWYGTEDGKPTGNDALPGVTSNSQSIYENSTYKKYNDL
-266 LQLSN
+266 LNKYLPE
-271 WMKSHPDEM
+271 WL
-280 RQKVESFFGAIESGA
+280 
-295 KVADNAA
+295 
-302 RSVGGWENAIKLLVA
+302 GG
-317 TWVMGITKAFTGLFA
+317 
-332 LTPPAWFVA
+332 TP
-341 ASAVG
+341 S
-346 VGAYQ
+346 
-351 NISNAATKADHTDSL
+351 D
-366 WESIKQRWSAGG
+366 
-378 WYNNQQ
+378 
-384 NIQAL
+384 
-389 SPEQRKKDQDERSFW
+389 RKKDQDEMSYW
-404 ESTKNLLSQA
+404 DTTK
-414 VNALI
+414 
-419 SPAGAAS
+419 
-426 MQPNIVGGY
+426 
-435 QPNVP
+435 
-440 LNALPEQRRQQ
+440 
-451 QDERDYWES
+451 
-460 TKNLLSKIA
+460 TLLSKIA
-469 DALISPAGA
+469 DAIVTPAGA
-478 ATMQPDTSGYQ
+478 SSLEPSIGGYQ

-522 YGLPA
+522 YGLPS

-540 DPFAVSPKGAKG
+540 DPYAVSPKGAKG

-561 RDMGLKGMD
+561 RDLGLKGMD

-612 KGMDNLPSETRNYV
+612 KGMDNLPAETRNYV

-664 QNVEQLTSDIKK
+664 QNVQQLTSDIKK

>member
-11 VTLGLDTSDFRKGQK
+11 VTLGLDTSQFRKGQQE
-26 DVSDDLKKQRED
+26 VSDDLKKQRED
-38 AKKTAKEMA
+38 AKNTAKEMA

-75 GLMSLVK
+75 GLISFVK
-82 NTTSS
+82 STTSG

-120 RITAALQGFQAA
+120 RITATLQGFQAA

-224 ASVKGAKE
+224 ASTKGAKE
-232 FTEAW
+232 FTAAW
-237 VVLNQNLETTK
+237 AELGQNLDTVKNQIYEGLIPTIRDLNGLLKEWSSGNVKSSSFFKELKRDINDITGIDLGSWTLSSDLRNLKDNFSMLGKVLNHLGNALNEL
-248 NQFYTFLIP
+248 N
-257 YVREFNGVL
+257 NG
-266 LQLSN
+266 N
-271 WMKSHPDEM
+271 
-280 RQKVESFFGAIESGA
+280 F
-295 KVADNAA
+295 
-302 RSVGGWENAIKLLVA
+302 
-317 TWVMGITKAFTGLFA
+317 TKAADEFKKAWYGTEDGKPTGNDA
-332 LTPPAWFVA
+332 LPGVTSNSQSIYENSTYKKYNDLLNKYLPEWLGGTP
-341 ASAVG
+341 S
-346 VGAYQ
+346 
-351 NISNAATKADHTDSL
+351 D
-366 WESIKQRWSAGG
+366 
-378 WYNNQQ
+378 
-384 NIQAL
+384 
-389 SPEQRKKDQDERSFW
+389 RKKDQDEKSYW
-404 ESTKNLLSQA
+404 DTTK
-414 VNALI
+414 
-419 SPAGAAS
+419 
-426 MQPNIVGGY
+426 
-435 QPNVP
+435 
-440 LNALPEQRRQQ
+440 
-451 QDERDYWES
+451 
-460 TKNLLSKIA
+460 TLLSKIA
-469 DALISPAGA
+469 DAIVTPAGA
-478 ATMQPDTSGYQ
+478 SSLEPSIGGYQ

-515 FGALEGK
+515 FGSLEGK

-540 DPFAVSPKGAKG
+540 DPFAESKAGAKG
-552 PFQFMDGTA
+552 LFQFMPGTA
-561 RDMGLKGMD
+561 KDMGLKGRD
-570 VYDPHKSADAAA
+570 VYDPHKSAEAAA
-582 RYLRYLLDAT
+582 KYLRWLMDAT

>member
-11 VTLGLDTSDFRKGQK
+11 ITLGLDTSDFRKGQK

-52 AASFFSSIKTEL
+52 AAAFFGSIKTEL

-75 GLMSLVK
+75 GLMSFVK
-82 NTTSS
+82 STTSG

-99 MTARELDGFGKA
+99 LSARELDGWSKS
-111 AESAGSSFE
+111 AEAAGSSAE
-120 RITAALQGFQAA
+120 KISASLQGFQGAI
-132 KQGSLFGDTSSPIFS
+132 QGARVGDYSSSIFG
-147 GMRMLTALT
+147 GLAQLNALT
-156 GDTFDVYSKDAK
+156 GQNFDVWGQDAS
-168 SLARSYLE
+168 SLAKTSLDA
-176 SLRKVKD
+176 LRKISD
-183 PNIRRQIGA
+183 PNLRRQVGLSL
-192 MGGFDDATIQRNQEG
+192 GFDDATLQRNQEG
-207 RFLPDV
+207 KFLPDV

-224 ASVKGAKE
+224 ASTKGAKE
-232 FTEAW
+232 FTAAW
-237 VVLNQNLETTK
+237 AELNQSLETTK

-257 YVREFNGVL
+257 YVRDFNVVL
-266 LQLSN
+266 RDLSN
-271 WMKSHPDEM
+271 WMKSHPEEM
-280 RQKVESFFGAIESGA
+280 KQKVDAFFGAIESGA
-295 KVADNAA
+295 KMADKAA
-302 RSVGGWENAIKLLVA
+302 QAVGGWENAIKIIIGASVGGKLLFFLTNLSKSLLGLARITLPGWLVA
-317 TWVMGITKAFTGLFA
+317 AAGLSAADKVDDLNQKAKESG
-332 LTPPAWFVA
+332 VD
-341 ASAVG
+341 VG
-346 VGAYQ
+346 TYLVGKMKEKQ
-351 NISNAATKADHTDSL
+351 KENAEAFDKHFDYSPSGM
-366 WESIKQRWSAGG
+366 E
-378 WYNNQQ
+378 
-384 NIQAL
+384 L
-389 SPEQRKKDQDERSFW
+389 SPQQ
-404 ESTKNLLSQA
+404 QA
-414 VNALI
+414 TQKMLDAVKF
-419 SPAGAAS
+419 
-426 MQPNIVGGY
+426 QP
-435 QPNVP
+435 
-440 LNALPEQRRQQ
+440 LPEQRRQQ

-522 YGLPA
+522 YDLPA

-561 RDMGLKGMD
+561 RDLGLKGMD

-592 GGDLEKTLASYN
+592 GGDLEKALASYN
-604 WGLGNVQK
+604 WGLGNVKK

-640 VDRAMPGQAGGV
+640 VDRAMPGKSGATYQ
-652 YNFYGT
+652 FYGT

-676 HGDNRVMLM
+676 HGDNRVMLL

>member
-11 VTLGLDTSDFRKGQK
+11 ITLGLDTSDFRKGQK

-52 AASFFSSIKTEL
+52 AATFFSSIKTEL

-302 RSVGGWENAIKLLVA
+302 RSVGGWENAIKLLIGLKVA

-384 NIQAL
+384 NIQAV

-426 MQPNIVGGY
+426 MQPNIVG
-435 QPNVP
+435 
-440 LNALPEQRRQQ
+440 
-451 QDERDYWES
+451 
-460 TKNLLSKIA
+460 
-469 DALISPAGA
+469 
-478 ATMQPDTSGYQ
+478 GYQ

-540 DPFAVSPKGAKG
+540 DPFAESKAGAKG
-552 PFQFMDGTA
+552 LFQFMPGTA
-561 RDMGLKGMD
+561 KDMGLKGRD
-570 VYDPHKSADAAA
+570 VYDPHKSAEAAA
-582 RYLRYLLDAT
+582 KYLRWLMDAT

-676 HGDNRVMLM
+676 HGDNRVMLL

>member
-26 DVSDDLKKQRED
+26 DVSEDLKKQRED

-82 NTTSS
+82 NTTSG
-87 LMDLSIQSKALG
+87 LMELSVQAKALG
-99 MTARELDGFGKA
+99 MTAKELDGVGKA
-111 AESAGSSFE
+111 AEAAGSSVE
-120 RITAALQGFQAA
+120 KINAALQGFQSA
-132 KQGSLFGDTSSPIFS
+132 KEQ
-147 GMRMLTALT
+147 
-156 GDTFDVYSKDAK
+156 AK
-168 SLARSYLE
+168 SGVYNTPVTEAAIRLNSLTHDSFNVRDDSVQTTFRKILE
-176 SLRKVKD
+176 SARKVTD
-183 PNIRRQIGA
+183 PDIRRQILQSVGI
-192 MGGFDDATIQRNQEG
+192 DDAVNQRNQEG
-207 RFLPDV
+207 QFLPDV

-224 ASVKGAKE
+224 ASTKGAKE
-232 FTEAW
+232 FTAAW
-237 VVLNQNLETTK
+237 AELNQNLDTTK

-257 YVREFNGVL
+257 YVRDFNVVL
-266 LQLSN
+266 RDLSN
-271 WMKSHPDEM
+271 WMKSHPEEM
-280 RQKVESFFGAIESGA
+280 KQKVDAFFGAIESGA
-295 KVADNAA
+295 KMADKAA
-302 RSVGGWENAIKLLVA
+302 QAVGGWENAIKIIIGASVGGKLLFFLTNLSKSILGLARITLPGWLVA
-317 TWVMGITKAFTGLFA
+317 AAGLSAADKVDDLNQKAKESGVDVGTYLVGKMKEKQKENAEAFDKHFDYSPSGI
-332 LTPPAWFVA
+332 
-341 ASAVG
+341 
-346 VGAYQ
+346 
-351 NISNAATKADHTDSL
+351 
-366 WESIKQRWSAGG
+366 E
-378 WYNNQQ
+378 
-384 NIQAL
+384 L
-389 SPEQRKKDQDERSFW
+389 SPQQ
-404 ESTKNLLSQA
+404 QA
-414 VNALI
+414 TQEMLDAVKF
-419 SPAGAAS
+419 
-426 MQPNIVGGY
+426 QP
-435 QPNVP
+435 
-440 LNALPEQRRQQ
+440 LPEQRRQQ

-504 GKAFLQAMAGE
+504 GRAFLQAMAGE

-540 DPFAVSPKGAKG
+540 DPFALSPKGAKG

-561 RDMGLKGMD
+561 RDLGLKGMD

-612 KGMDNLPSETRNYV
+612 KGMDNLPPETRNYV

-640 VDRAMPGQAGGV
+640 VDRAMPGQSGAT
-652 YNFYGT
+652 YQFYGT

-676 HGDNRVMLM
+676 HGDNRVMLL

>member
-11 VTLGLDTSDFRKGQK
+11 VTLGLDTSQFRKGQQE
-26 DVSDDLKKQRED
+26 VSDDLKKQRED
-38 AKKTAKEMA
+38 AKNTAKEMA

-75 GLMSLVK
+75 GLISFVK
-82 NTTSS
+82 STTSG

-224 ASVKGAKE
+224 ASTKGAKE
-232 FTEAW
+232 FTAAW
-237 VVLNQNLETTK
+237 AELGQNLDTVKNQIYEGLIPTIRDLNGLLKEWSSGNVKSSSFFKELKRDINDITGIDLGSWTLSGDLRNLKDNFSMLGKVLNHLGNALNELNNGNFSK
-248 NQFYTFLIP
+248 AAD
-257 YVREFNGVL
+257 EFKKAWYGTEDGKPTGNDALPGV
-266 LQLSN
+266 
-271 WMKSHPDEM
+271 
-280 RQKVESFFGAIESGA
+280 
-295 KVADNAA
+295 
-302 RSVGGWENAIKLLVA
+302 
-317 TWVMGITKAFTGLFA
+317 TKAAEQAMKKNGGTLDFK
-332 LTPPAWFVA
+332 PDQD
-341 ASAVG
+341 SA
-346 VGAYQ
+346 Y
-351 NISNAATKADHTDSL
+351 
-366 WESIKQRWSAGG
+366 
-378 WYNNQQ
+378 
-384 NIQAL
+384 L
-389 SPEQRKKDQDERSFW
+389 SPQQ
-404 ESTKNLLSQA
+404 QA
-414 VNALI
+414 TQKMLDAVKF
-419 SPAGAAS
+419 
-426 MQPNIVGGY
+426 QP
-435 QPNVP
+435 
-440 LNALPEQRRQQ
+440 LPEQRRQQ

-522 YGLPA
+522 YDLPA
-527 GLLSSVAATESGG
+527 GLLSSVSATESGG
-540 DPFAVSPKGAKG
+540 DPYAVSPKGAKG

-561 RDMGLKGMD
+561 RDLGLKGMD

-612 KGMDNLPSETRNYV
+612 KGMDNLPLETRNYV

-640 VDRAMPGQAGGV
+640 VDRAMPGQSGAT
-652 YNFYGT
+652 YQFYGT

-676 HGDNRVMLM
+676 HGDNRVMLL

>member
-1 MAATVIDALL
+1 
-11 VTLGLDTSDFRKGQK
+11 
-26 DVSDDLKKQRED
+26 
-38 AKKTAKEMA
+38 MA

-87 LMDLSIQSKALG
+87 LMDLSIQSKALS

-302 RSVGGWENAIKLLVA
+302 RSVGGWENAIKLLIGLKVA

-384 NIQAL
+384 NIQAV

-426 MQPNIVGGY
+426 MQPNIVG
-435 QPNVP
+435 
-440 LNALPEQRRQQ
+440 
-451 QDERDYWES
+451 
-460 TKNLLSKIA
+460 
-469 DALISPAGA
+469 
-478 ATMQPDTSGYQ
+478 GYQ

-561 RDMGLKGMD
+561 RDLGLKGMD

>member
-82 NTTSS
+82 NTTSG

-99 MTARELDGFGKA
+99 LSARELDGWSKS
-111 AESAGSSFE
+111 AEAAGSSAE
-120 RITAALQGFQAA
+120 KISASLQGFQGAI
-132 KQGSLFGDTSSPIFS
+132 QGARVGDYSSSIFG
-147 GMRMLTALT
+147 GLAQLNALT
-156 GDTFDVYSKDAK
+156 GQNFDVWGQDAS
-168 SLARSYLE
+168 SLAKTSLDA
-176 SLRKVKD
+176 LRKISD
-183 PNIRRQIGA
+183 PNLRRQVGLSL
-192 MGGFDDATIQRNQEG
+192 GFDDATLQRNQEG
-207 RFLPDV
+207 KFLPDV

-224 ASVKGAKE
+224 ASTKGAKE
-232 FTEAW
+232 FTAAW
-237 VVLNQNLETTK
+237 AELNQSLETTK

-257 YVREFNGVL
+257 YVRDFNVVL
-266 LQLSN
+266 RDLSN
-271 WMKSHPDEM
+271 WMKSHPEEM
-280 RQKVESFFGAIESGA
+280 KQKVDAFFGAIESGA
-295 KVADNAA
+295 KMADKAA
-302 RSVGGWENAIKLLVA
+302 QAVGGWENAIKIIIGASVGGKLLFFLTNLSKSLLGLARITLPGWLVA
-317 TWVMGITKAFTGLFA
+317 AAGLSAADKVDDLNQKAKESG
-332 LTPPAWFVA
+332 VD
-341 ASAVG
+341 VG
-346 VGAYQ
+346 TYLVGKMKEKQ
-351 NISNAATKADHTDSL
+351 KENAEAFDKHFDYSPSGM
-366 WESIKQRWSAGG
+366 E
-378 WYNNQQ
+378 
-384 NIQAL
+384 L
-389 SPEQRKKDQDERSFW
+389 SPQQ
-404 ESTKNLLSQA
+404 QA
-414 VNALI
+414 TQKMLDAVKF
-419 SPAGAAS
+419 
-426 MQPNIVGGY
+426 QP
-435 QPNVP
+435 
-440 LNALPEQRRQQ
+440 LPEQRRQQ
-451 QDERDYWES
+451 QDERDCWES

-522 YGLPA
+522 YDLPA

-561 RDMGLKGMD
+561 RDLGLKGMD

-582 RYLRYLLDAT
+582 RYLRFLLDAT

-640 VDRAMPGQAGGV
+640 VDRAMPGQSGAT
-652 YNFYGT
+652 YQFYGT

-676 HGDNRVMLM
+676 HGDNRVMLL

>member
-82 NTTSS
+82 STTSG

-99 MTARELDGFGKA
+99 LSARELDGWSKS
-111 AESAGSSFE
+111 AEAAGSSAE
-120 RITAALQGFQAA
+120 KISASLQGFQGAI
-132 KQGSLFGDTSSPIFS
+132 QGARVGDYSSSIFG
-147 GMRMLTALT
+147 GLAQLNALT
-156 GDTFDVYSKDAK
+156 GQDFDVWGQDAS
-168 SLARSYLE
+168 SLAKTSLDA
-176 SLRKVKD
+176 LRKISD
-183 PNIRRQIGA
+183 PNLRRQVGLSL
-192 MGGFDDATIQRNQEG
+192 GFDDATLQRNQEG
-207 RFLPDV
+207 KFLPDV

-224 ASVKGAKE
+224 ASTKGAKE
-232 FTEAW
+232 FTAAW
-237 VVLNQNLETTK
+237 AELNQSLETTK

-257 YVREFNGVL
+257 YVRDFNVVL
-266 LQLSN
+266 RDLSN
-271 WMKSHPDEM
+271 WMKSHPEEM
-280 RQKVESFFGAIESGA
+280 KQKVDAFFGAIESGA
-295 KVADNAA
+295 KMADKAA
-302 RSVGGWENAIKLLVA
+302 QEVGGWENAIKLLIGLKVA

-384 NIQAL
+384 NIQAV

-440 LNALPEQRRQQ
+440 LNA
-451 QDERDYWES
+451 
-460 TKNLLSKIA
+460 
-469 DALISPAGA
+469 
-478 ATMQPDTSGYQ
+478 
-489 PNVPLNAQA
+489 QA

-515 FGALEGK
+515 FGSLEGK

-561 RDMGLKGMD
+561 RDLGLKGMD

-640 VDRAMPGQAGGV
+640 VDRAMPGQSGAT
-652 YNFYGT
+652 YQFYGT

-676 HGDNRVMLM
+676 HGDNRVMLL

>member
-11 VTLGLDTSDFRKGQK
+11 VTLGLDTSQFRKGQQE
-26 DVSDDLKKQRED
+26 VSDDLKKQRED
-38 AKKTAKEMA
+38 AKNTAKEMA

-224 ASVKGAKE
+224 ASTKGAKE
-232 FTEAW
+232 LTAAW
-237 VVLNQNLETTK
+237 AELGQNLETVK
-248 NQFYTFLIP
+248 NQIYVGLIP
-257 YVREFNGVL
+257 TIRDLNGL
-266 LQLSN
+266 LIEWSSGN
-271 WMKSHPDEM
+271 AKSS
-280 RQKVESFFGAIESGA
+280 SFFKELKRDINEITGIDLGSWTLSSDLRNLKDNFSMLG
-295 KVADNAA
+295 KVLNHLGNALNELNNGNFSKAADEFKKAWYGTEDGKPTGNDALPG
-302 RSVGGWENAIKLLVA
+302 V
-317 TWVMGITKAFTGLFA
+317 TKAA
-332 LTPPAWFVA
+332 
-341 ASAVG
+341 
-346 VGAYQ
+346 
-351 NISNAATKADHTDSL
+351 
-366 WESIKQRWSAGG
+366 E
-378 WYNNQQ
+378 
-384 NIQAL
+384 QAL
-389 SPEQRKKDQDERSFW
+389 KKNGGTLDFKPDQDSAY
-404 ESTKNLLSQA
+404 LSPQQQA
-414 VNALI
+414 TQKMLDAVKF
-419 SPAGAAS
+419 
-426 MQPNIVGGY
+426 QP
-435 QPNVP
+435 
-440 LNALPEQRRQQ
+440 LPEQRRQQ
-451 QDERDYWES
+451 QDERNYWES

-478 ATMQPDTSGYQ
+478 ATMQPDASGYQ

-527 GLLSSVAATESGG
+527 GLLSSVAGTESGG

-561 RDMGLKGMD
+561 RDLGLKGMD

-592 GGDLEKTLASYN
+592 GGDLEKALASYN

-664 QNVEQLTSDIKK
+664 QNVQQLTSDIKK

>member
-11 VTLGLDTSDFRKGQK
+11 VTLGLDASQFRKGQQE
-26 DVSDDLKKQRED
+26 VSDDLKKQRED
-38 AKKTAKEMA
+38 AKNTAKEMA

-224 ASVKGAKE
+224 ASTKGAKE
-232 FTEAW
+232 FTAAW
-237 VVLNQNLETTK
+237 AELGQNLDTVKNQIYEGLIPTIRDLNGLLKEWSSGNVKSSSFFKELKRDINDITGIDLGSWTLSSDLRNLKDNFSMLGKVLNHLGNALNEL
-248 NQFYTFLIP
+248 N
-257 YVREFNGVL
+257 NG
-266 LQLSN
+266 N
-271 WMKSHPDEM
+271 
-280 RQKVESFFGAIESGA
+280 F
-295 KVADNAA
+295 
-302 RSVGGWENAIKLLVA
+302 
-317 TWVMGITKAFTGLFA
+317 TKAADEFKKAWYGTEDGKPTGNDA
-332 LTPPAWFVA
+332 LPGVTSNSQSIYENSTYKKYNDLLNKYLPEWLGGTP
-341 ASAVG
+341 S
-346 VGAYQ
+346 
-351 NISNAATKADHTDSL
+351 D
-366 WESIKQRWSAGG
+366 
-378 WYNNQQ
+378 
-384 NIQAL
+384 
-389 SPEQRKKDQDERSFW
+389 RKKDQDEKSYW
-404 ESTKNLLSQA
+404 DTTK
-414 VNALI
+414 
-419 SPAGAAS
+419 
-426 MQPNIVGGY
+426 
-435 QPNVP
+435 
-440 LNALPEQRRQQ
+440 
-451 QDERDYWES
+451 
-460 TKNLLSKIA
+460 TLLSKIA
-469 DALISPAGA
+469 DAIVTPAGA
-478 ATMQPDTSGYQ
+478 SSLEPSIGGYQ

-515 FGALEGK
+515 FGSLEGK

-540 DPFAVSPKGAKG
+540 DPFAESKSGAKG
-552 PFQFMDGTA
+552 LFQFMPGTA
-561 RDMGLKGMD
+561 KDMGLKGRD
-570 VYDPHKSADAAA
+570 VFDPHKSADAAA
-582 RYLRYLLDAT
+582 RYLRYLLEAT

>member
-11 VTLGLDTSDFRKGQK
+11 ITLGLDTSDFRKGQK

-38 AKKTAKEMA
+38 AKNTAKEMA

-75 GLMSLVK
+75 GLMSFVK

-224 ASVKGAKE
+224 ASTKGAKE
-232 FTEAW
+232 FTAAW
-237 VVLNQNLETTK
+237 AELGQNLDTVKNQIYEGLIPTIRDLNGLLKEWSSGNVKSSSFFKELKRDINDITGIDLGGWTLSSDLRNLKDNFSMLGKVLNHLGNALNELNNGNFSK
-248 NQFYTFLIP
+248 AAD
-257 YVREFNGVL
+257 EFKKAWYGTEDGKPTGNDALPGVTSNSQSIYENSTYKKYNDL
-266 LQLSN
+266 LNKYLPE
-271 WMKSHPDEM
+271 WL
-280 RQKVESFFGAIESGA
+280 
-295 KVADNAA
+295 
-302 RSVGGWENAIKLLVA
+302 GG
-317 TWVMGITKAFTGLFA
+317 
-332 LTPPAWFVA
+332 TP
-341 ASAVG
+341 S
-346 VGAYQ
+346 
-351 NISNAATKADHTDSL
+351 D
-366 WESIKQRWSAGG
+366 
-378 WYNNQQ
+378 
-384 NIQAL
+384 
-389 SPEQRKKDQDERSFW
+389 RKKDQDEKSYW
-404 ESTKNLLSQA
+404 DTTK
-414 VNALI
+414 
-419 SPAGAAS
+419 
-426 MQPNIVGGY
+426 
-435 QPNVP
+435 
-440 LNALPEQRRQQ
+440 
-451 QDERDYWES
+451 
-460 TKNLLSKIA
+460 TLLSKIA
-469 DALISPAGA
+469 DAIVTPAGA
-478 ATMQPDTSGYQ
+478 SSLEPSIGGYQ
-489 PNVPLNAQA
+489 PNIPLNAQA

-515 FGALEGK
+515 FGSLEGK

-561 RDMGLKGMD
+561 RDLGLKGMD

>member
-11 VTLGLDTSDFRKGQK
+11 ITLGLDTSDFRKGQK

-52 AASFFSSIKTEL
+52 AAAFFGSIKTEL

-224 ASVKGAKE
+224 ASTKGAKE
-232 FTEAW
+232 FTAAW
-237 VVLNQNLETTK
+237 AELNQSLETTK

-257 YVREFNGVL
+257 YVRDFNVVL
-266 LQLSN
+266 RDLSN
-271 WMKSHPDEM
+271 WMKSHPEEM
-280 RQKVESFFGAIESGA
+280 KQKVDAFFGAIESGA
-295 KVADNAA
+295 KMADKAA
-302 RSVGGWENAIKLLVA
+302 QAVGGWENAIKLLIALKVA
-317 TWVMGITKAFTGLFA
+317 TWVMGITKVFTGLFA

-384 NIQAL
+384 NMQAV
-389 SPEQRKKDQDERSFW
+389 SQEQRKKDQDERSFW

-440 LNALPEQRRQQ
+440 LNA
-451 QDERDYWES
+451 
-460 TKNLLSKIA
+460 K
-469 DALISPAGA
+469 
-478 ATMQPDTSGYQ
+478 
-489 PNVPLNAQA
+489 A

-540 DPFAVSPKGAKG
+540 DPFAESKAGAKG
-552 PFQFMDGTA
+552 LFQFMPGTA
-561 RDMGLKGMD
+561 KDMGLKGRD
-570 VYDPHKSADAAA
+570 VYDPHKSAEAAA
-582 RYLRYLLDAT
+582 KYLRWLMDAT

>member
-11 VTLGLDTSDFRKGQK
+11 ITLGLDTSDFRKGQK

-302 RSVGGWENAIKLLVA
+302 RSVGGWENAIKLLIGLKVA

-384 NIQAL
+384 NIQAV

-426 MQPNIVGGY
+426 MQPNIVG
-435 QPNVP
+435 
-440 LNALPEQRRQQ
+440 
-451 QDERDYWES
+451 
-460 TKNLLSKIA
+460 
-469 DALISPAGA
+469 
-478 ATMQPDTSGYQ
+478 GYQ

-540 DPFAVSPKGAKG
+540 DPFAESKAGAKG
-552 PFQFMDGTA
+552 LFQFMPGTA
-561 RDMGLKGMD
+561 KDMGLKGRD
-570 VYDPHKSADAAA
+570 VFDPHKSADAAA
-582 RYLRYLLDAT
+582 RYLRYLLEAT

-604 WGLGNVQK
+604 WGIGNVQK

>member
-11 VTLGLDTSDFRKGQK
+11 VTLGLDTSQFRKGQQE
-26 DVSDDLKKQRED
+26 VSDDLKKQRED
-38 AKKTAKEMA
+38 AKNTAKEMA

-52 AASFFSSIKTEL
+52 AASFFGSIKTEL

-75 GLMSLVK
+75 GLMSFVK
-82 NTTSS
+82 STTSG

-224 ASVKGAKE
+224 ASTKGAKE
-232 FTEAW
+232 LTAAW
-237 VVLNQNLETTK
+237 AELGQNLETVK
-248 NQFYTFLIP
+248 NQIYVGLIP
-257 YVREFNGVL
+257 TIRDLNGL
-266 LQLSN
+266 LKEWSSGN
-271 WMKSHPDEM
+271 VKSS
-280 RQKVESFFGAIESGA
+280 SFFKELKRDINDITGIDLGSWTLSSDLRNL
-295 KVADNAA
+295 KDNFSMLG
-302 RSVGGWENAIKLLVA
+302 RVLNHLGNALNELNN
-317 TWVMGITKAFTGLFA
+317 GNFTKAADEFKKAWYGTEDGKPTGNDA
-332 LTPPAWFVA
+332 LPGVTSNSQSIYENGTYKKYNDLLNKYLPEWLGGTP
-341 ASAVG
+341 S
-346 VGAYQ
+346 
-351 NISNAATKADHTDSL
+351 D
-366 WESIKQRWSAGG
+366 
-378 WYNNQQ
+378 
-384 NIQAL
+384 
-389 SPEQRKKDQDERSFW
+389 RKKDQDEKSYW
-404 ESTKNLLSQA
+404 DTTKA
-414 VNALI
+414 
-419 SPAGAAS
+419 
-426 MQPNIVGGY
+426 
-435 QPNVP
+435 
-440 LNALPEQRRQQ
+440 
-451 QDERDYWES
+451 
-460 TKNLLSKIA
+460 LLSKIA
-469 DALISPAGA
+469 DAIVTPAGA
-478 ATMQPDTSGYQ
+478 SSADPNIGGYQ

-522 YGLPA
+522 YGLPS

-540 DPFAVSPKGAKG
+540 DPYAVSPKGAKG

-561 RDMGLKGMD
+561 RDLGLKGMD

-592 GGDLEKTLASYN
+592 GGDLESALMAYN
-604 WGLGNVQK
+604 GGIGKLQRNG
-612 KGMDNLPSETRNYV
+612 KGGMPLESRQYA

-664 QNVEQLTSDIKK
+664 QNVQQLTSDIKK

>member
-11 VTLGLDTSDFRKGQK
+11 ITLGLDTSDFRKGQK

-75 GLMSLVK
+75 GLISFVK
-82 NTTSS
+82 STTSG

-99 MTARELDGFGKA
+99 MSAKELDGWAKS
-111 AESAGSSFE
+111 AEAAGSSAE
-120 RITAALQGFQAA
+120 KITNVLKGFQDA
-132 KQGSLFGDTSSPIFS
+132 KQGATFGDFTNPLYEVAPIL
-147 GMRMLTALT
+147 RRLT
-156 GDTFDVYSKDAK
+156 GVEINTSKDDVPTIA
-168 SLARSYLE
+168 
-176 SLRKVKD
+176 RKVFSALQKVKN
-183 PNIRRQIGA
+183 PAMRRVLAERVGI
-192 MGGFDDATIQRNQEG
+192 DDATLQRNQEG
-207 RFLPDV
+207 QFLPDV

-224 ASVKGAKE
+224 ASTKGAKE
-232 FTEAW
+232 FTAAW
-237 VVLNQNLETTK
+237 AELNQSLETTK

-257 YVREFNGVL
+257 YVRDFNVVL
-266 LQLSN
+266 RDLSN
-271 WMKSHPDEM
+271 WMKSHPEEM
-280 RQKVESFFGAIESGA
+280 KQKVDAFFGAIESGA
-295 KVADNAA
+295 KMADKAA
-302 RSVGGWENAIKLLVA
+302 QEVGGWENAIKLLIGLKVA

-384 NIQAL
+384 NIQAV

-440 LNALPEQRRQQ
+440 LNA
-451 QDERDYWES
+451 
-460 TKNLLSKIA
+460 
-469 DALISPAGA
+469 
-478 ATMQPDTSGYQ
+478 
-489 PNVPLNAQA
+489 QA

-527 GLLSSVAATESGG
+527 GLLSSVAGTESGG

-561 RDMGLKGMD
+561 RDLGLKGMD

-592 GGDLEKTLASYN
+592 GGDLEKALASYN

-612 KGMDNLPSETRNYV
+612 KGMDNLPPETRNYV